1 VHAHQTVYR
10 RTWPIG
16 VVVAV
21 ARWSPSELIRIER
34 LDGELYR
41 LRREGTLTQQQ
52 VAREL
57 KCSAS
62 KLIRIEVVVVI
73 PLSRPS
79 NECP

>member
-1 VHAHQTVYR
+1 M
-10 RTWPIG
+10 
-16 VVVAV
+16 
-21 ARWSPSELIRIER
+21 ARWSPSQADPDRR

-62 KLIRIEVVVVI
+62 KLIRIEGGHSPI
-73 PLSRPS
+73 PMAGLDALLNMYGVAAVEMSTGCTR
-79 NECP
+79 